1 MAYASRVGVTVN
13 GEIRVNGYNSRMP
26 LPVRRFKAGDTI
38 EDLCRACKG
47 ERLHTVVVAD
57 IDGAPLRVICDYC
70 RSEHNY
76 RGGARPDAGTGA
88 EQHRTAPPAG
98 SPDRRFS

>member
-1 MAYASRVGVTVN
+1 MS
-13 GEIRVNGYNSRMP
+13 

-47 ERLHTVVVAD
+47 ERLHTVVVVD

-70 RSEHNY
+70 PVSYTHLRAHE
-76 RGGARPDAGTGA
+76 T
-88 EQHRTAPPAG
+88 
-98 SPDRRFS
+98 